1 MKVILNKC
9 YGGFG
14 VSEEGYR
21 LYAEKKGFKVYF
33 YEMWGP
39 CRYRRV
45 EGDGRNL
52 SWCFMKDFGPAPEEK
67 DLDWGAHLYLDGA
80 YRCDPTL
87 VEVVEE
93 LGEKAS
99 GPFATLRVVD
109 IPDGMEY
116 VIDEYD
122 GVETLHEKVR
132 VW

>member
-33 YEMWGP
+33 YERWGTR
-39 CRYRRV
+39 RYRRV
-45 EGDGRNL
+45 ESVEGNL
-52 SWCFMKDFGPAPEEK
+52 GWCFMKDFGPAPEEK
-67 DLDWGAHLYLDGA
+67 DLDWDAHLYLDSD

-87 VEVVEE
+87 IEVVEE
-93 LGEKAS
+93 LGKKAN
-99 GPFATLRVVD
+99 GPFAELRVVD
-109 IPDGMEY
+109 IPDGMEF